1 MNYHDYEEYNTSGG
15 KETFLRNFMND
26 RAPEHMPRV
35 EAIRHNFLF
44 LYGERDSG
52 TISIVESVAQ
62 EVFGDDWKRHV
73 YLRIDD
79 GQQYP
84 YKLHGS
90 KVATS
95 DKVIFISTED
105 RHLRKWLDM
114 YRASRRVRFT
124 GVHGDLLPLRQRLLA
139 MIEDIHANGGNVNDL
154 RHLVEQIPAH
164 LP

>member
-1 MNYHDYEEYNTSGG
+1 MNDHETFHTSGD
-15 KETFLRNFMND
+15 KEAFLRNFMTD
-26 RAPEHMPRV
+26 RAPPEMPRV

-44 LYGERDSG
+44 LYGERDTG

-62 EVFGDDWKRHV
+62 DVFGENWKRNV

-84 YKLHGS
+84 YKLHGN

-105 RHLRKWLDM
+105 RHLRKWLEM
-114 YRASRRVRFT
+114 YRASRCVRFVEPNVVLT
-124 GVHGDLLPLRQRLLA
+124 LRQRIRS
-139 MIEDIHANGGNVNDL
+139 MIQDNHVNGGNVLDIL
-154 RHLVEQIPAH
+154 RIVDQIPAH

>member
-1 MNYHDYEEYNTSGG
+1 MNDHETFHTSGD
-15 KETFLRNFMND
+15 KEAFLRNFMTD
-26 RAPEHMPRV
+26 RAPPEMPRV

-44 LYGERDSG
+44 LYGERDTG

-62 EVFGDDWKRHV
+62 DVFGENWKRNV

-84 YKLHGS
+84 YKLHGN

-105 RHLRKWLDM
+105 RHLRKWLEM
-114 YRASRRVRFT
+114 YRASRCVRF
-124 GVHGDLLPLRQRLLA
+124 VEPHGELLPLRQRLLA
-139 MIEDIHANGGNVNDL
+139 MIADIHANGGSVIDLIHVVN
-154 RHLVEQIPAH
+154 QIPAH

>member
-1 MNYHDYEEYNTSGG
+1 MEVETIYNPEQKRG
-15 KETFLRNFMND
+15 FLYDFMTA
-26 RAPEHMPRV
+26 RAPLEMPRV
-35 EAIRHNFLF
+35 EAIRFNFLF
-44 LYGERDSG
+44 LYGERDTG

-62 EVFGDDWKRHV
+62 DVFGENWKRHV

-84 YKLHGS
+84 YKLHGN
-90 KVATS
+90 KIATS
-95 DKVIFISTED
+95 DKVIFISTDD

-114 YRASRRVRFT
+114 YHASRCVQFT
-124 GVHGDLLPLRQRLLA
+124 GVYGDLMPLRERLLA
-139 MIEDIHANGGNVNDL
+139 MIEGIHAREPRLANDL

>member
-1 MNYHDYEEYNTSGG
+1 MNDH
-15 KETFLRNFMND
+15 ETFYNSEGKRAFLHEFMTA
-26 RAPEHMPRV
+26 RAPLEMPRV
-35 EAIRHNFLF
+35 EAIRYNFLF
-44 LYGERDSG
+44 LYGERDTG

-62 EVFGDDWKRHV
+62 EVFGENWKRHV

-84 YKLHGS
+84 YKLHGN

-105 RHLRKWLDM
+105 RHLRKWLEM
-114 YRASRRVRFT
+114 YRASRCVRFVEPNVVLT
-124 GVHGDLLPLRQRLLA
+124 LRQRIRS
-139 MIEDIHANGGNVNDL
+139 MIQDNHVNGGNVLDIL
-154 RHLVEQIPAH
+154 RIVDQIPAN

>member
-26 RAPEHMPRV
+26 RAPAHMPRV

-105 RHLRKWLDM
+105 RHLRKWLDL

-139 MIEDIHANGGNVNDL
+139 LIEDIHANGGNVNDI

>member
-1 MNYHDYEEYNTSGG
+1 MDVETIYNSEEKRG
-15 KETFLRNFMND
+15 FLRNFMSD
-26 RAPEHMPRV
+26 RAPQEMSRV
-35 EAIRHNFLF
+35 DAIRHNFLF
-44 LYGERDSG
+44 LYGERDTG

-62 EVFGDDWKRHV
+62 EVFGDNWKRHV

-90 KVATS
+90 KVAIS

-114 YRASRRVRFT
+114 YHASRRVRFE
-124 GVHGDLLPLRQRLLA
+124 GVHGNLLPLRERLLA
-139 MIEDIHANGGNVNDL
+139 IIEDIHANRGSVNDL

>member
-1 MNYHDYEEYNTSGG
+1 MEVETYYNSEEKRG
-15 KETFLRNFMND
+15 FLRDFMTT
-26 RAPEHMPRV
+26 RAPPDMPRV
-35 EAIRHNFLF
+35 ETIRHNFLF

-62 EVFGDDWKRHV
+62 EVFGENWKRHV

-84 YKLHGS
+84 YKLHGN

-114 YRASRRVRFT
+114 YRASRVCRFT

>member
-1 MNYHDYEEYNTSGG
+1 
-15 KETFLRNFMND
+15 MND
-26 RAPEHMPRV
+26 HETLYNSEQKRGFLYDFMTARAPPDMPRV
-35 EAIRHNFLF
+35 EAIQYSFLF
-44 LYGERDSG
+44 LCGERDTG

-62 EVFGDDWKRHV
+62 EVFGDNWKRHV

-84 YKLHGS
+84 YKLHGN

-114 YRASRRVRFT
+114 YRASRLVRF
-124 GVHGDLLPLRQRLLA
+124 VERHGELLPLRQRLLA

-154 RHLVEQIPAH
+154 IHLVQQIPAH

>member
-1 MNYHDYEEYNTSGG
+1 MNYHDHEEFYTSGD
-15 KETFLRNFMND
+15 KETFLRNFMSD
-26 RAPEHMPRV
+26 RAPQEMPRV

-139 MIEDIHANGGNVNDL
+139 MIEDIHVNGGNVNDL